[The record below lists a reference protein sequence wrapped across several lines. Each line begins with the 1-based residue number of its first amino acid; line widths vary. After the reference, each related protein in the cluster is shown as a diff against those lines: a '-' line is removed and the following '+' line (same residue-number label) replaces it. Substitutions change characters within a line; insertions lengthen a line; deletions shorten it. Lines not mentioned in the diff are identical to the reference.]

1 MRKGKRSRNIVEAIK
16 SLLSDGEW
24 YGLYD
29 FVDLTGC
36 RVNTIRRLMER
47 VSVERKRV
55 SKGDVD
61 GTFYRLRKEV
71 KKFVD

>member
-36 RVNTIRRLMER
+36 RVNTIRRLMGR

>member
-29 FVDLTGC
+29 IVDLTGC
-36 RVNTIRRLMER
+36 GANTIRRLMGM

-61 GTFYRLRKEV
+61 GTFYRLKKEE
-71 KKFVD
+71 KKCVG

>member
-61 GTFYRLRKEV
+61 GTFYRLKKEE
-71 KKFVD
+71 KKCVG